1 MSHMKRLAIA
11 FIVLCLAV
19 AALGAGQNSTPAFRW
34 PEGKRAAISLSF
46 DDARPSQ
53 IDTGIP
59 LFARHGVKVT
69 FYVSPSRVNDRLEG
83 WRKAAAAGHEIGN
96 HSLTHPCSA
105 NFEWSRQKA
114 LEDLSLDQMREE
126 LTEANRIIK
135 DQLGVAA
142 KTFAYPCGQKFVG
155 RGRNLKS
162 YVPLVAEMFAA
173 GRGYMDESFNDP
185 SFCDPAQLMGKSCDN
200 LSFDQIRPLV
210 EQATAKGG
218 WLILAGHEIGNTDKP
233 QTTQVSMLED
243 LVRYVKDPAHGLWI
257 DTVQNVAAYVEK
269 RRGTPAA
276 AGPAYLDPSLPVKRR
291 IEDLLARMTL
301 EEKVGQMNMP
311 CVYVNPLGKDA
322 AAKMEATRKFTEGVY
337 EPGIGPGGGFFTLAN
352 TILPE
357 GSRQQAGFFNALQKI
372 ALDRTRLKI
381 PLLQTE
387 EGTHGVMCSGKTI
400 FPEGPALGSTWNMGL
415 LREIYAAAARE
426 ARAVGIH
433 QLFTLVV
440 EPNRDPRLGRNEEG
454 YAEDPFLCAQIAEAI
469 VRGAQGEGVGSPDKV
484 VAGLCH
490 YPGQSQPAS
499 GLERGAMEIS
509 ERALREVFLVPWMA
523 GIKRNGAL
531 GVMATYPAIDG
542 VPVHASEK
550 ILTGLLREEL
560 GFEGLVLSE
569 GSGISTLLYEGL
581 APTQKVAGE
590 LALKAGVD
598 VGISYEKAY
607 MQDLIESV
615 RDGRTPMDLVD
626 RAVRRILRQKYRLG
640 LFENPYVDP
649 ERAAMVSRAPAHI
662 ALALKAAREGIVL
675 LKNEKDLL
683 PLSRN
688 LKSIAVI
695 GPNADSER
703 NQLGDYTPNSVL
715 QKIVTVLG
723 GIKKM
728 VSANTTVTFIKG
740 CEVTGTEL
748 NEIAGAREAA
758 SKADVAVVVVGES
771 HRNDQGGK
779 ITDGE
784 AYDVVSLDLSGLQED
799 LVRAV
804 AETGTPTVV
813 VLINGRPLSIRW
825 IAEHAPAIVEA
836 WLPGEQGGAA
846 VADVLFG
853 DYNPSGR
860 LAVTI
865 PRHIGQFPFYYNYKP
880 SKSYW
885 INQGWARAYV
895 DMSPEPLFEFGYGLS
910 YTRFEYS
917 NLRID
922 PLKIGPAGKAGVSV
936 DVRNTGSRKGEEVVQ
951 LYIRDVISSVTTP
964 VKQLRGFEKIALEPG
979 ETKNVRFTLG
989 PEHLSLL
996 DRNMKW
1002 VVEPGAFEV
1011 MVGSSSKA
1019 IHLTGTFDVTAEDM
1033 K

>member
-1 MSHMKRLAIA
+1 MNSAKGLATV
-11 FIVLCLAV
+11 FIGVSLNAGI
-19 AALGAGQNSTPAFRW
+19 LGTGQESTPAFRW

-59 LFARHGVKVT
+59 LFAHHGVKVT
-69 FYVSPSRVNDRLEG
+69 FYVSPSRIKERLQG
-83 WRKAAAAGHEIGN
+83 WKMAAAAGHEIGN
-96 HSLTHPCSA
+96 HSLSHPCSA

-126 LTEANRIIK
+126 LAEANRIIN
-135 DQLGVAA
+135 DQLGVVA

-162 YVPLVAEMFAA
+162 TVPLVAGMFTA
-173 GRGYMDESFNDP
+173 GRGFMDESFNDP
-185 SFCDPAQLMGKSCDN
+185 VYCDLAQLMGKSGDN

-210 EQATAKGG
+210 EQTIAKGG
-218 WLILAGHEIGNTDKP
+218 WLILAGHEIGSTDKP
-233 QTTQVSMLED
+233 QTTQVSMLEA
-243 LVRYVKDPAHGLWI
+243 LLRYAKDPARGLWI
-257 DTVQNVAAYVEK
+257 DAVHNVAAYIEK
-269 RRGTPAA
+269 TRSASDAA
-276 AGPAYLDPSLPVKRR
+276 RPAYLDRSLTVDRR
-291 IEDLLARMTL
+291 IDDLLARMTL

-311 CVYVNPLGKDA
+311 CVYVNRLGKDEA
-322 AAKMEATRKFTEGVY
+322 EKMVAVRRFAEGVY

-352 TILPE
+352 TILPD
-357 GSRQQAGFFNALQKI
+357 GSRQQSAFFNALQKI
-372 ALDRTRLKI
+372 ALEKTRLKI

-400 FPEGPALGSTWNMGL
+400 FPEGAALGSTWNMSL
-415 LREIYAAAARE
+415 LQEVYAAAARE

-433 QLFTLVV
+433 QLFTLVI

-454 YAEDPFLCAQIAEAI
+454 YAEDPFLCAQIAGAI
-469 VRGAQGEGVGSPDKV
+469 VKGAQGDDPAAPDKV

-509 ERALREVFLVPWMA
+509 ERALREVFLVPWVA
-523 GIKRNGAL
+523 GITRTRAL

-542 VPVHASEK
+542 VPVHASER
-550 ILTGLLREEL
+550 ILTKMLREEL

-581 APTQKVAGE
+581 APTQKIAGE
-590 LALKAGVD
+590 MALKAGVD

-615 RDGRTPMDLVD
+615 REGRTPMDLVD

-640 LFENPYVDP
+640 LFDNPYVDP
-649 ERAAMVSRAPAHI
+649 DRAVAVSRAPSHI
-662 ALALKAAREGIVL
+662 GLALKAAGEGIVL

-688 LKSIAVI
+688 LRSIAVI
-695 GPNADSER
+695 GPNADDER
-703 NQLGDYTPNSVL
+703 NQLGDYTPHSVL
-715 QKIVTVLG
+715 QQVVTVLD
-723 GIKKM
+723 GIKKA
-728 VSANTTVTFIKG
+728 VSPGTTVAYVKG
-740 CEVTGTEL
+740 CEVTGTL
-748 NEIAGAREAA
+748 HDEIAAAREAA
-758 SKADVAVVVVGES
+758 GKADAAIVVIGES
-771 HRNDQGGK
+771 QRNDQGGR

-784 AYDVVSLDLSGLQED
+784 GYDAASLDLSGLQED

-804 AETGTPTVV
+804 VETGTPTVV

-825 IAEHAPAIVEA
+825 IAEHVPAVVEA

-853 DYNPSGR
+853 SYDPSGR
-860 LAVTI
+860 LPVTI
-865 PRHIGQFPFYYNYKP
+865 PRHIGQLPFYYNYKP
-880 SKSYW
+880 SKAYW
-885 INQGWARAYV
+885 IKQGWARPYV

-910 YTRFEYS
+910 YTRFEYG

-922 PLKIGPAGKAGVSV
+922 PPRIDHSGKVGVSV
-936 DVRNTGSRKGEEVVQ
+936 DVRNSGKRKGEEVVQ
-951 LYIRDVISSVTTP
+951 LYIRDRLSSVTTP
-964 VKQLRGFEKIALEPG
+964 VMQLRGFEKIALEPG
-979 ETKNVRFTLG
+979 ETKSVRFTLG

-996 DRNMKW
+996 DRNLKW
-1002 VVEPGAFEV
+1002 VVEPGTFEV
-1011 MVGSSSKA
+1011 MIGSSSKS
-1019 IHLTGTFDVTAEDM
+1019 IHLRGTLEVGEEGM